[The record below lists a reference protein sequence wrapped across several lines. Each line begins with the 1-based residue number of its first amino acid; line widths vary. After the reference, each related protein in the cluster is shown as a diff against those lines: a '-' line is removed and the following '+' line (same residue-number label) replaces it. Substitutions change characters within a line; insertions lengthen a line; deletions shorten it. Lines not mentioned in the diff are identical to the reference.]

1 MMSGKI
7 SMANK
12 YEMRVGGNPMSR
24 LTEERK
30 ILTSKPGL
38 LKFGSSRL
46 GSPLIT
52 MMTLFALVMSLAS
65 CSSRETK
72 GAEKSPESTAE
83 KSPEPTNGNTAQ
95 KTFASPAAASTALFE
110 AAKAGD
116 QNALM
121 AIFGPDGKEVL
132 FTGDAVQDKNNQQR
146 FLAKYNVMNRWSKN
160 KAGDEI
166 LYVGADNYPFPIPL
180 QQNTAGQWS
189 FNTAAGKDEVL
200 ARRIGD
206 GELTAIGVLTE
217 IVGAQE
223 EYFNQN
229 HQYAQKFVSDDG
241 QHNGLYWPVA
251 DGQHPSPLGSLV
263 DVAKALGYSRNEKP
277 QPFNGYYFHI
287 LTKQGDKAEGGASDY
302 LTNGKLTGGFAVVA
316 YPATYKDSGI
326 MTFLVGKDGVVYQKD
341 LGDKTAETATAMSEY
356 NPEGWTV
363 VLAPENNGPVGTKT
377 AKK

>member
-1 MMSGKI
+1 MMSGKN
-7 SMANK
+7 STANK
-12 YEMRVGGNPMSR
+12 SEIKVGGNPMSR

-30 ILTSKPGL
+30 ILASKPGSS
-38 LKFGSSRL
+38 KPGSL
-46 GSPLIT
+46 LIT
-52 MMTLFALVMSLAS
+52 MMTLFALVMSLTS

-72 GAEKSPESTAE
+72 GAEKSTESTAE
-83 KSPEPTNGNTAQ
+83 KSAEPANGNVTQ
-95 KTFASPAAASTALFE
+95 KTFASPEAASTALFD

-121 AIFGPDGKEVL
+121 GIFGQDGKEIL
-132 FTGDAVQDKNNQQR
+132 FSGDAVKDKNLEQR
-146 FLAKYNVMNRWSKN
+146 FVVKYTEMNRWSKN

-180 QQNTAGQWS
+180 KQNTGGQWV

-229 HQYAQKFVSDDG
+229 HQYAQKFVSDEG
-241 QHNGLYWPVA
+241 QHDGLYWPVSE
-251 DGQHPSPLGSLV
+251 GQHPSPLGSLG
-263 DVAKALGYSRNEKP
+263 DVAKALGYSRSDKP

-341 LGDKTAETATAMSEY
+341 LGDKTAETAAGMSEY
-356 NPEGWTV
+356 NPEGWAV

-377 AKK
+377 ANK

>member
-1 MMSGKI
+1 MMSGKN
-7 SMANK
+7 STANK
-12 YEMRVGGNPMSR
+12 SEIKAGGNPMSR

-30 ILTSKPGL
+30 ILASKPGL
-38 LKFGSSRL
+38 LKL

-52 MMTLFALVMSLAS
+52 MMALFALVVSLAS

-72 GAEKSPESTAE
+72 GAEKSPESA
-83 KSPEPTNGNTAQ
+83 NGNTAQ

-146 FLAKYNVMNRWSKN
+146 FLAKYNEMNRWSKN
-160 KAGDEI
+160 KAGDEV

-180 QQNTAGQWS
+180 KQNTAGQWS

-229 HQYAQKFVSDDG
+229 HQYAQKFVSDEG

-302 LTNGKLTGGFAVVA
+302 LANGKLTGGFAVVA
-316 YPATYKDSGI
+316 YPATYKDSGV